1 MGSRRRAGA
10 GAGAGAGAARR
21 LALVGGVAAARRGV
35 GGEQVVEAVGRPAR
49 RARGDDAPHG
59 RGGAQDTP
67 LHDLD
72 HGMVLPRACQERAA
86 ARAPLGQLAV
96 GHARAAQFG
105 PGQRHQV
112 LALALA
118 QEVVEH
124 EHQRRLAQEL
134 RGRAGGAQGGLRREG
149 RSRRPSASRRA
160 VRRRGKS
167 PRRDAF
173 FLLRLLRLA
182 DVSRRVSPSTAF
194 RLLPLRLVVPRVVV
208 PRVVPAFARARNLK
222 LVGGRLGDEALRDL
236 VVERK
241 ADERVPD
248 ERLARRE
255 ALRAP
260 RSRGALFLEI
270 LFLEIF
276 VVCGVAGDVERH
288 RFSPARFAGR
298 QHERVRH
305 EPIHS
310 KPKSVRA
317 RKREENAPPG
327 PARARARVVVVVV
340 VRLFCVPAKR
350 RGRVRGR
357 VARDADSASRGPP
370 ERLAEGR
377 DHLHHRAGEVQAGN
391 LRRRRFVGDGDFFF
405 FLIQERRGLVVARRL
420 PVFAGRVRS
429 VLLRVRPGEQREA
442 ETRVHLVHAGLASHR
457 GAFGTGAG
465 EPRRGSPLGVAR
477 KPPPFAAAAL
487 EVQGTRLGVA
497 VAGAVPEEP
506 PLHVGARLRAA
517 RVARAREP
525 RRVSA
530 RARGDVRGRGAAP
543 HHGGVVPVPDVHV
556 PSRLRDRGLAR
567 GRPHRVSARAP
578 VGQTPRGRSRAS
590 VVRGDLQGRAR
601 ATVRAVQGL
610 ARRAR
615 AEGRRHPARGGRGGL
630 AGAAA
635 HGRGR
640 LA

>member
-10 GAGAGAGAARR
+10 GAGAGAARRPRARWRCRCTRAAAWAVNKSSKRSVVLRAARAATMR
-21 LALVGGVAAARRGV
+21 PTDAAARMMRRSTTLTTGWSCLEPVRNVLLLVRPSDSLPSVTRERRRSGRASAIRSSHSRSLRKSSNTNISGDSLRSCADARGGPRGDSAGEGDREGLRRREARCAA
-35 GGEQVVEAVGRPAR
+35 GGSRRGGTLFFFSAEVSPTSRDASPLRPPSASSPSASSYPESSYPESSPPS
-49 RARGDDAPHG
+49 RARGG
-59 RGGAQDTP
+59 SF
-67 LHDLD
+67 
-72 HGMVLPRACQERAA
+72 AA
-86 ARAPLGQLAV
+86 ASATK
-96 GHARAAQFG
+96 
-105 PGQRHQV
+105 
-112 LALALA
+112 
-118 QEVVEH
+118 
-124 EHQRRLAQEL
+124 
-134 RGRAGGAQGGLRREG
+134 
-149 RSRRPSASRRA
+149 RSATSSWNERQTSASPTSASRDAKPFAPHAREA
-160 VRRRGKS
+160 RSSRGSSFWKSSSSVASPPTSRDTASLPRKKVSQGGSTNLCAMSLSIRRRKVSARGSARKTHRRVPHA
-167 PRRDAF
+167 PRR
-173 FLLRLLRLA
+173 
-182 DVSRRVSPSTAF
+182 
-194 RLLPLRLVVPRVVV
+194 
-208 PRVVPAFARARNLK
+208 
-222 LVGGRLGDEALRDL
+222 
-236 VVERK
+236 
-241 ADERVPD
+241 
-248 ERLARRE
+248 
-255 ALRAP
+255 
-260 RSRGALFLEI
+260 
-270 LFLEIF
+270 
-276 VVCGVAGDVERH
+276 VA
-288 RFSPARFAGR
+288 
-298 QHERVRH
+298 
-305 EPIHS
+305 
-310 KPKSVRA
+310 
-317 RKREENAPPG
+317 
-327 PARARARVVVVVV
+327 VV
-340 VRLFCVPAKR
+340 VRLFRVPTKR

-405 FLIQERRGLVVARRL
+405 VLIQGRFWMRNVVARRL
-420 PVFAGRVRS
+420 AVFAGRVRS

-442 ETRVHLVHAGLASHR
+442 ETRVHLVGPAGLASHR

-477 KPPPFAAAAL
+477 ETPPFAAAAL
-487 EVQGTRLGVA
+487 EVQGVRLGVA

-506 PLHVGARLRAA
+506 PLHVGAQLRAA

-530 RARGDVRGRGAAP
+530 RARGEVRGRGAAP

-567 GRPHRVSARAP
+567 GRPRRVSARAP

-610 ARRAR
+610 AARASRGPPSPRPRRAR
-615 AEGRRHPARGGRGGL
+615 GP